1 MAAKA
6 SNFKAWCTANI
17 SPQSWT
23 RICLKNVD
31 VIRGKG
37 HTLKE
42 MEDLDPDIEIDEE
55 LLEALNVSLSAL
67 YEMTVD
73 EDLLATVSQ

>member
-1 MAAKA
+1 MAVKA
-6 SNFKAWCTANI
+6 SNFKSWCTQNI

-31 VIRGKG
+31 KIREKG
-37 HTLKE
+37 LTLKA
-42 MEDLDPDIEIDEE
+42 MEDLDPDIEIDED
-55 LLEALNVSLSAL
+55 LLDSLNSSLSAL

-73 EDLLATVSQ
+73 EELLAAVG

>member
-6 SNFKAWCTANI
+6 SSFKNWCTENI

-23 RICLKNVD
+23 RICLKRVD
-31 VIRGKG
+31 DIRGKG
-37 HTLKE
+37 YTLKE
-42 MEDLDPDIEIDEE
+42 MEDLNPDIEIDEE
-55 LLEALNVSLSAL
+55 LLESLNVALSEL

-73 EDLLATVSQ
+73 ETLLAAH

>member
-1 MAAKA
+1 MGVKA
-6 SNFKAWCTANI
+6 SNFKSWCTINI

-31 VIRGKG
+31 KIREKG
-37 HTLKE
+37 HTLNQ
-42 MEDLDPDIEIDEE
+42 MEELNPDIEIDDD

-73 EDLLATVSQ
+73 EDLLAAVS

>member
-1 MAAKA
+1 MTIKA
-6 SNFKAWCTANI
+6 SSFKHWCTENI

-23 RICLKNVD
+23 RICLKRVD
-31 VIRGKG
+31 EIRKKG

-42 MEDLDPDIEIDEE
+42 MEDLSPDIDMDDE
-55 LLEALNVSLSAL
+55 LVDALNSALSEL

-73 EDLLATVSQ
+73 ENSLLATP

>member
-1 MAAKA
+1 MAVKA
-6 SNFKAWCTANI
+6 SNFKSWCTQNI

-31 VIRGKG
+31 KIREKG
-37 HTLKE
+37 LTLKA
-42 MEDLDPDIEIDEE
+42 MEDLDPDIEIDED
-55 LLEALNVSLSAL
+55 LLDSLNSSLSDL

-73 EDLLATVSQ
+73 EELLAAVG